1 MAEAIMK
8 IDLAGSL
15 TAAALVAAALLIA
28 PSRAAADRWEGDLL
42 EDGAGTSNFIMPG
55 ASQQHD
61 LESTIVLADSDWI
74 RIGRNNY
81 HSFEARVTASTFALN
96 IGGTC
101 ATCPGFDRVD
111 AAGTVLT
118 PSASAA
124 VGAGV
129 IRWIDTPGGSPDQF
143 LRIGVPPLQVLGVLS
158 GYEVELVDTSYAVPR
173 WNNTAT
179 QVTVYLIQNHG
190 TASVTGNVYFFG
202 STGTLLHTQ
211 PFTIPAHG
219 IEVFNTAG
227 IPALAG
233 QSGAAIVAHGGAAGT
248 LAGKAVALE
257 PGTGFT
263 FDTPFV
269 RNTN

>member
-1 MAEAIMK
+1 MK
-8 IDLAGSL
+8 NDLVSSF
-15 TAAALVAAALLIA
+15 TAAAFVAALFVS
-28 PSRAAADRWEGDLL
+28 PTRAAADRWEGDLQ
-42 EDGAGTSNFIMPG
+42 EDGAGTSNFMMPG
-55 ASQQHD
+55 DTQEHD

-74 RIGRNNY
+74 RIPRNNY
-81 HSFEARVTASTFALN
+81 HSFEARVTETTFALN
-96 IGGTC
+96 INGTC

-118 PSASAA
+118 PSVGAA

-129 IRWIDTPGGSPDQF
+129 IRWMDTPGGSADQF
-143 LRIGVPPLQVLGVLS
+143 LRISVPPLQILGILS
-158 GYEVELVDTSYAVPR
+158 GYQVELVDTSYAVPR

-190 TASVTGNVYFFG
+190 AASVTGNVYFFG
-202 STGTLLHTQ
+202 PTGTLLHTQ
-211 PFTIPAHG
+211 PFTVPARG
-219 IEVFNTAG
+219 IEVFNTAS
-227 IPALAG
+227 IPALAN
-233 QSGAAIVAHGGAAGT
+233 QSGSAIVAHSGAAGT

>member
-1 MAEAIMK
+1 MK
-8 IDLAGSL
+8 NDLAGSL
-15 TAAALVAAALLIA
+15 AASAFVAATLFVSPA
-28 PSRAAADRWEGDLL
+28 PAAADRWEGDLL
-42 EDGAGTSNFIMPG
+42 EDGSGTSNFLMPG
-55 ASQQHD
+55 DTQEHD
-61 LESTIVLADSDWI
+61 LESTIILADNDWI

-81 HSFEARVTASTFALN
+81 HSYEARVTETTFALN
-96 IGGTC
+96 INGAC
-101 ATCPGFDRVD
+101 AICPAFDRVD

-118 PSASAA
+118 PSVGAA
-124 VGAGV
+124 AGAGV
-129 IRWIDTPGGSPDQF
+129 IRWIDAPGGSADQF
-143 LRIGVPPLQVLGVLS
+143 LRISVPPLQILGILS
-158 GYEVELVDTSYAVPR
+158 GYQVELTDTSYAVPR
-173 WNNTAT
+173 WNNTST

-190 TASVTGNVYFFG
+190 SAAVTGNVYFFG
-202 STGTLLHTQ
+202 PTGTLLHTQ
-211 PFTIPAHG
+211 PFTIAAHG

-233 QSGAAIVAHGGAAGT
+233 QSGAAIVAHTGAAGT